1 MQRKARASIALCTYV
16 YIWQGYMQQEMQR
29 QEEMTNHALQPA
41 HMQDLLSDTGIETRL
56 AAGSW
61 GNDWQQDEVGVCAA
75 QPLRWKWSSQAPGD
89 LFHCG
94 LTPNSQAGHIE
105 QKENTRINL
114 PKFVNKHR
122 RLQTSAVGCRS
133 ATYLCRIYL
142 WDFQFRIKCCLKLE
156 LLTQGLLPPSPSRLS
171 ALLPVLLP
179 SKFSFSQGHKDFPF
193 YFQPVRFKDLFHLSV
208 LLVWVEYKVMIQ
220 LSGQ

>member
-1 MQRKARASIALCTYV
+1 MQRRGNDKPRVPTCPHAGSALRHGDWDQAGC
-16 YIWQGYMQQEMQR
+16 W
-29 QEEMTNHALQPA
+29 
-41 HMQDLLSDTGIETRL
+41 LLGKWL
-56 AAGSW
+56 AAGRGW
-61 GNDWQQDEVGVCAA
+61 GLCAA

-133 ATYLCRIYL
+133 STYLCRIYL
-142 WDFQFRIKCCLKLE
+142 WDFHFRIKCCLKLE

-179 SKFSFSQGHKDFPF
+179 SKLSFSQGHKDFPF